1 MERHNFLQIFIQI
14 AFRKLFLCSLHFLFF
29 FISSVYFVRIS
40 YDTLNQEKKQEE

>member
-1 MERHNFLQIFIQI
+1 MEKHNFLQIFIQI
-14 AFRKLFLCSLHFLFF
+14 AFRKLFLCSLHFPFF